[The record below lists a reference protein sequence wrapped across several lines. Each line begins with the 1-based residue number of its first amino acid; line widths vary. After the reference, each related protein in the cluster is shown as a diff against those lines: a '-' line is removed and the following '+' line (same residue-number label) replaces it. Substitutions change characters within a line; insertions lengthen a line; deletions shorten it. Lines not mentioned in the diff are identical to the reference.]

1 MEIVGKHTNNMNIL
15 VTGSNG
21 FIGKHLC
28 LKLKRQGYNVFSYDL
43 ENKEEDLRNYISQAD
58 FVVHLAGINRPLTN
72 KEFYD
77 GNANFT
83 KKVIDLIKDSGKQI
97 PVIMSSSIQAE
108 LDNDYG
114 KSKKMAEDYLFN
126 SGLPV
131 FVYRLA
137 NVFGKWCKPNYNS
150 AAATFCYNIAKGLP
164 IEIRDRNYVVHYNY
178 VDDICGE
185 FISAI
190 KGLIK
195 PSNKVLSVGPVY
207 DCSLGKLADLL
218 YYFKGEIES
227 DRHLPLIHNEFELKL
242 FKTFCDYLSEPGYT
256 FNFAEDNRGSF
267 EELYKSKKW
276 GQISD
281 NVSFPG
287 ITKGGH
293 YHTYKKEIFYTV
305 IGECEIKQ
313 RNIDSNDLIVDV
325 VNGNDPHPV
334 NIIPRYTHQIKN
346 IGKNNSHTIMWISEI
361 YSPETPD
368 TYKEEVEK

>member
-1 MEIVGKHTNNMNIL
+1 MTMNIL

-28 LKLKRQGYNVFSYDL
+28 LKLQRQGYNVFSYDL
-43 ENKEEDLRNYISQAD
+43 DKNEEDLRNYISKAD
-58 FVVHLAGINRPLTN
+58 FVVHLAGINRPLTTE
-72 KEFYD
+72 EFYD

-97 PVIMSSSIQAE
+97 PVVMSSSIQAE

-114 KSKKMAEDYLFN
+114 KSKKMGEDYLFA

-137 NVFGKWCKPNYNS
+137 NVFGKWCRPNYNS
-150 AAATFCYNIAKGLP
+150 AAATFCYNIAHDLP

-178 VDDICGE
+178 VDDICDE
-185 FISAI
+185 FIRAI
-190 KGLIK
+190 RGDIK
-195 PSNKVLSVGPVY
+195 PNKKVLSISPVY

-227 DRHLPLIHNEFELKL
+227 ERHLPLIHNEFELKL

-281 NVSFPG
+281 NVAYPG

-305 IGECEIKQ
+305 IGDSEIKQ
-313 RNIDSNDLIVDV
+313 RNIDNNDVILDV
-325 VNGNDPHPV
+325 VHGIDPHPV
-334 NIIPRYTHQIKN
+334 NIIPRYTHQITN
-346 IGKNNSHTIMWISEI
+346 VGKCNSHTIMWISEV
-361 YSPETPD
+361 YNPDTAD
-368 TYKEEVEK
+368 TYKEEVE